1 MDSGSYLGAGLGGG
15 VIAWL
20 IYALDSWRMAFA
32 VAGIVTIGAG
42 LVAWRYLRDDP
53 AVHPAVNEVELAHI
67 RTPVPGM
74 A

>member
-1 MDSGSYLGAGLGGG
+1 MADL
-15 VIAWL
+15 
-20 IYALDSWRMAFA
+20 ALAAPAAPPARRVMPFA
-32 VAGIVTIGAG
+32 PFEWT
-42 LVAWRYLRDDP
+42 VAWRYLRDDP